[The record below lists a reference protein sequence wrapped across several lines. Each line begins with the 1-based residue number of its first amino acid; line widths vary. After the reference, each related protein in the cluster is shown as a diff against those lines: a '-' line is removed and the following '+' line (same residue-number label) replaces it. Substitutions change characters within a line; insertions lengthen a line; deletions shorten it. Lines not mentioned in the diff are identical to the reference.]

1 MSFHPF
7 TASPVHPFIL
17 RGKMPWYK
25 RLRWRLIGSQ
35 FLVALVGVS
44 IMMLATR
51 IIILNSAPVVI
62 RPLLQAL
69 LQNSANLLQT
79 EADLIIAFRNAV
91 LFSVL
96 FAALGAV
103 AAGVFSSFLLWRTII
118 DPLRRVADS
127 SQRIADGRFDERV
140 LVPESSGE
148 AMAQLVTSF
157 NQMTATLEQ
166 VEQQRVDLLGN
177 IAHEL
182 RTPLTGLKGY
192 LEGLLDGLFP
202 ANEETFAWMTQEVDR
217 LGRLV
222 DDIQH
227 LSRIESGQFKLDFQ
241 KVDVGQLVQR
251 VTAQLCP
258 QAQSKQI
265 TLQTVPPTRPVQALA
280 DADRAAQILINLVG
294 NAIRYTPD
302 GGQVWLAVQENGRFV
317 EISVTDDGI
326 GLAPETMPYIFE
338 RFYRVDQSRSRT
350 SGGSGIGLTI
360 SRHLVWAMGG
370 ELTAVSDGPG
380 QGSCFTFTLPLA
392 PRSIPPDG

>member
-1 MSFHPF
+1 M
-7 TASPVHPFIL
+7 L
-17 RGKMPWYK
+17 WYK

-51 IIILNSAPVVI
+51 IIILNSAPFVI
-62 RPLLQAL
+62 RPLLQSL
-69 LQNSANLLQT
+69 LQNPDTLLQA

-103 AAGVFSSFLLWRTII
+103 GAGVFSSFLLWRTII
-118 DPLRRVADS
+118 NPLRQVADS

-140 LVPESSGE
+140 NVPESSGE
-148 AMAQLVTSF
+148 AMEKLVTSF
-157 NQMTATLEQ
+157 NQMTATLEEI
-166 VEQQRVDLLGN
+166 EQQRVVLLGN

-227 LSRIESGQFKLDFQ
+227 LSRIESGQFSLDFQ
-241 KVDVGQLVQR
+241 PVDVQLLVQR
-251 VTAQLCP
+251 VVAQLQV

-265 TLQTVPPTRPVQALA
+265 GLHLASASGEVLVQA
-280 DADRAAQILINLVG
+280 DADRTAQILINLVG
-294 NAIRYTPD
+294 NAIRYTPE
-302 GGQVWLAVQENGRFV
+302 GGYVKVTVEENGRFA
-317 EISVTDDGI
+317 EISVQDNGI
-326 GLAPETMPYIFE
+326 GIPPEALPYLFE
-338 RFYRVDQSRSRT
+338 RFYRVDQSRARA

-370 ELTAVSDGPG
+370 ELTAVSDGPD
-380 QGSCFTFTLPLA
+380 QGSCFTFTLPLV
-392 PRSIPPDG
+392 